1 MARREHS
8 RLELQRKLKARG
20 HDAAEVSGVL
30 DELAERH
37 LQSDERYV
45 EVYVRSRAARGYGPQ
60 RIALELKQRGLAVEV
75 VRAALATSDCDWLA
89 LARRADARKFGDSPG
104 RGPLELACRR
114 KHLEYRGFA
123 AEQIRATLGA
133 DQELD

>member
-1 MARREHS
+1 M
-8 RLELQRKLKARG
+8 QRKLKARG

-30 DELAERH
+30 DELADRN

-45 EVYVRSRAARGYGPQ
+45 EAYVRSRAARGYGPQ
-60 RIALELKQRGLAVEV
+60 RIALELKQRGLAAEV
-75 VRAALATSDCDWLA
+75 VRAALAASECDWVL
-89 LARRADARKFGDSPG
+89 LARRADARKYGESPG
-104 RGPLELACRR
+104 RGALELARRR

-123 AEQIRATLGA
+123 GEQIRATLGA

>member
-1 MARREHS
+1 
-8 RLELQRKLKARG
+8 
-20 HDAAEVSGVL
+20 VNGVL

-60 RIALELKQRGLAVEV
+60 RIALELKQRGLAADV
-75 VRAALATSDCDWLA
+75 VRTALAASDCDWLA
-89 LARRADARKFGDSPG
+89 LARADARKFGDTPG
-104 RGPLELACRR
+104 RAPLDLARRR

-123 AEQIRATLGA
+123 TEQIRATLGA

>member
-75 VRAALATSDCDWLA
+75 VRAARLRIAAAA
-89 LARRADARKFGDSPG
+89 LS
-104 RGPLELACRR
+104 
-114 KHLEYRGFA
+114 
-123 AEQIRATLGA
+123 TLGRPISGVP
-133 DQELD
+133 

>member
-1 MARREHS
+1 
-8 RLELQRKLKARG
+8 
-20 HDAAEVSGVL
+20 VL

-37 LQSDERYV
+37 LQSDARYV

-60 RIALELKQRGLAVEV
+60 RIALELKQRGLAADV
-75 VRAALATSDCDWLA
+75 VRSALATSECDWFA
-89 LARRADARKFGDSPG
+89 LARRADARKYGDTPG
-104 RGPLELACRR
+104 REPLDLARRR

-123 AEQIRATLGA
+123 AEHIKATLGA